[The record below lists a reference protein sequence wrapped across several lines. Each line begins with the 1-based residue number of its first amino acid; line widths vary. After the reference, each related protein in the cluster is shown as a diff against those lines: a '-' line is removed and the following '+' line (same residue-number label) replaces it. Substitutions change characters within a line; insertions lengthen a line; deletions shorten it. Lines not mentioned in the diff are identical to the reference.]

1 MAKFQVT
8 IDSTQRPLI
17 EGLTNVLAQLKGRD
31 AEFASSLIQNFY
43 RFGKL
48 SEKQLPWVTTLTERV
63 TKPAAAPVAAET
75 VSVAAINALFDKA
88 AIKLK
93 RVKVKLATETSP
105 VVFARAGAMSKYCGQ
120 ILITDGGPFGDN
132 LYFGRIDI
140 NGEFFPTR
148 NADDSVKGL
157 IREFADNPSDTAG
170 KYGRLTGGCSFC
182 NKPLKDERS
191 TSVGYGPI
199 CAENFGLKWG

>member
-1 MAKFQVT
+1 MAKFQVQ
-8 IDSTQRPLI
+8 IDATQRPMI
-17 EGLTNVLAQLKGRD
+17 EGLSNVLNSLTGRD
-31 AEFASSLIQNFY
+31 QEFASSLIQNFY
-43 RFGKL
+43 RFGRL

-63 TKPAAAPVAAET
+63 TKPAPIVAAET

-93 RVKVKLATETSP
+93 RVKVKLATENSP
-105 VVFARAGAMSKYCGQ
+105 VVFARAGAMSKYSGQ
-120 ILITDGGPFGDN
+120 IMITDGGPFGDN
-132 LYFGRIDI
+132 VYFGRIDT

-191 TSVGYGPI
+191 TSVGYGPV
-199 CAENFGLKWG
+199 CAENFGLNWG

>member
-1 MAKFQVT
+1 MAKFQVQ
-8 IDSTQRPLI
+8 IDATQRPMI
-17 EGLTNVLAQLKGRD
+17 EGLSNVLNSLTGRD
-31 AEFASSLIQNFY
+31 QEFASSLIQNFY
-43 RFGKL
+43 RFGRL

-63 TKPAAAPVAAET
+63 TKPAPVVAAET

-93 RVKVKLATETSP
+93 RVKVKLATENSP
-105 VVFARAGAMSKYCGQ
+105 VVFARAGAMSKYSGQ
-120 ILITDGGPFGDN
+120 IMITDGGPFGDN
-132 LYFGRIDI
+132 VYFGRIDT

-191 TSVGYGPI
+191 TSVGYGPV
-199 CAENFGLKWG
+199 CAENFGLNWG